1 MKRAVHFGAGNIGRG
16 FIGAVL
22 SKAGYH
28 VEFVDVN
35 EEVIKELNR
44 TEQYTVQIAS
54 EQKESFIVNHVSG
67 IHSSTQKQDVYRAIA
82 EADLITASVGPGILP
97 IIAKDLAGG
106 LTEAA
111 QKEKLHELNIVACE
125 NMINGTSFLKEEIE
139 KHLSQE
145 VKQEVHEKIGF
156 PNSAVD
162 RIVPIQHHEDPLTVE
177 VEPFFEWVIEQKDWK
192 GDVPVLDG
200 VQFVEDLNP
209 FIERKLLTVN
219 TGHAAIAY
227 LGLAEGFTTVD
238 QAIADPS
245 IKQKVETVL
254 DETSEFLIKKY
265 DLQKEE
271 HKKYVQKIIERFRN
285 PYLSD
290 DLSRVGRAP
299 IRKLGAKERLVYP
312 AVSLMKEG
320 KQPEGLIQAIAAA
333 LLFDEKSDQESRE
346 LQHAVHEQ
354 GVKQAFAQI
363 AGLPPQDELV
373 LEVEKQF
380 YQYIE
385 KR

>member
-1 MKRAVHFGAGNIGRG
+1 MKHAVHFGAGNIGRG

-28 VEFVDVN
+28 VNFIDVN
-35 EEVIKELNR
+35 EEVINELNR

-54 EQKESFIVNHVSG
+54 EQKDSFVVNHVSG
-67 IHSSTQKQDVYRAIA
+67 IHSSTQKQDVYHAIA

-106 LTEAA
+106 LAEAA
-111 QKEKLHELNIVACE
+111 QKEKLNELNIVACE

-139 KHLSQE
+139 KHLSEE
-145 VKQEVHEKIGF
+145 VKQKVNEKIGF

-177 VEPFFEWVIEQKDWK
+177 VEPFFEWVIEQREWK
-192 GDVPVLDG
+192 GEIPVIEG

-227 LGLAEGFTTVD
+227 LGLAEGFVTVD
-238 QAIADPS
+238 QAIGQAS
-245 IKQKVETVL
+245 IKQKVEKVL
-254 DETSEFLIKKY
+254 AETSEFLVQKY
-265 DLQKEE
+265 GLQQED
-271 HKKYVQKIIERFRN
+271 HKKYVLKIIERFQN

-290 DLSRVGRAP
+290 ELSRVGRAP
-299 IRKLGAKERLVYP
+299 LRKLGAKERLVYP
-312 AVSLMKEG
+312 AVSLMNEG
-320 KQPEGLIQAIAAA
+320 KQPEGLIQTIAAA
-333 LLFDEKSDQESRE
+333 LLFDEQSDQESQM
-346 LQHAVHEQ
+346 LQKDIKEN
-354 GVKQAFAQI
+354 GVQQAFAAI
-363 AGLPPQDELV
+363 AGLPKEHDLV
-373 LEVEKQF
+373 QQVVQQFKQ
-380 YQYIE
+380 YQ
-385 KR
+385 K